1 MSTPFPATTAASG
14 LASSTP
20 VAPRAT
26 APLTAPRVRPAPVRT
41 AAARPLPLMQRPR
54 VQRVVYPMLV
64 GFVLLALWQ
73 GLVTGFDLPPYLVPS
88 PLLMMQTLWTDW
100 AALGASLWVTV
111 KVTVLAFAVATLAG
125 VLISFLFV
133 QSRRIE
139 TALFPYAVLLQ
150 VTPIVAVAPL
160 IIIWVKDPMASMVVC
175 AALVALFPVISNTT
189 LGLRSVEPD
198 LQNYF
203 QLNRATRL
211 QTLIRLRIPSSL
223 PYFFGGLRIS
233 SGLALIGAVV
243 AEFVAGTGGT
253 GAGLAYQILQA
264 GFQLNIPRM
273 FAALLLI
280 SLTGVALF
288 ALMAWLSR
296 AVLGGWHASEQS
308 ND

>member
-1 MSTPFPATTAASG
+1 MKLAKGNYQKVLYPAF
-14 LASSTP
+14 
-20 VAPRAT
+20 VA
-26 APLTAPRVRPAPVRT
+26 L
-41 AAARPLPLMQRPR
+41 
-54 VQRVVYPMLV
+54 
-64 GFVLLALWQ
+64 VLLAAWQ
-73 GLVTGFDLPPYLVPS
+73 GVVTGLKLPPYLVPS
-88 PLLMMQTLWTDW
+88 PILMLKTLVTDW
-100 AALGASLWVTV
+100 QALGLSLLFTLKITLLSFLVAV
-111 KVTVLAFAVATLAG
+111 VLG

-160 IIIWVKDPMASMVVC
+160 IIIWVKNPTASLVIC
-175 AALVALFPVISNTT
+175 AALVALFPIISNTT
-189 LGLRSVEPD
+189 LGLRSIDPD
-198 LQNYF
+198 LQSYF
-203 QLNRATRL
+203 AMNRANRA
-211 QTLIRLRIPSSL
+211 QTLLRLRIPSAL

-243 AEFVAGTGGT
+243 AEFVAGTGGS

-288 ALMAWLSR
+288 AAMAWLTRR
-296 AVLGGWHASEQS
+296 ALGAWHASETS
-308 ND
+308 HD